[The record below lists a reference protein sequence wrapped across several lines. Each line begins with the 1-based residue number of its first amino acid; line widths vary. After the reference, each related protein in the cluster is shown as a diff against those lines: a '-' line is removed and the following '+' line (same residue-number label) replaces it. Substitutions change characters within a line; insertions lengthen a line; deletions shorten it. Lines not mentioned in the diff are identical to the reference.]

1 MEATRKTSMLD
12 YCKLILK
19 AVRFDPRLF
28 RKEYRKSLLRLNRL
42 EAVEL
47 KRWVRYQL
55 AEPTA
60 HANRHV
66 YSNP

>member
-1 MEATRKTSMLD
+1 MLD

-19 AVRFDPRLF
+19 AVRFDARLF

-47 KRWVRYQL
+47 KRWVRYEQVTS
-55 AEPTA
+55 PV
-60 HANRHV
+60 HHSDR
-66 YSNP
+66 

>member
-1 MEATRKTSMLD
+1 MEARTKTSMLD

-19 AVRFDPRLF
+19 AVQFDARLF
-28 RKEYRKSLLRLNRL
+28 RKEYRKSLLRLNQL

-55 AEPTA
+55 ASAPASSTKNMN
-60 HANRHV
+60 ANQ
-66 YSNP
+66 

>member
-1 MEATRKTSMLD
+1 MLD

-19 AVRFDPRLF
+19 AVRFDARLF

-55 AEPTA
+55 VSPPAPSPK
-60 HANRHV
+60 HV
-66 YSNP
+66 YSNQ